1 MTVVHM
7 MGKNPDSG
15 ENASV
20 VPGMDRFDGKMT
32 LCRPN
37 QTNSPRNDVDL
48 SMSRLAK
55 TIRTETPETK
65 NVDL

>member
-1 MTVVHM
+1 MIREVEIRAFYPRM
-7 MGKNPDSG
+7 CGI
-15 ENASV
+15 
-20 VPGMDRFDGKMT
+20 DGKMT

-55 TIRTETPETK
+55 TTNERTPETK
-65 NVDL
+65 NVD